1 MQPVRQARTTLRVLV
16 AALTV
21 VALAAVSA
29 GCGTTRGSDDS
40 ADTSSRQ
47 MRMIIPNSPGG
58 GYDLTGRAAA
68 KVMEDEGLT
77 GRFEISNI
85 DGASGMVA
93 MQRMM
98 NEKGAD
104 DLMLLMGL
112 GIVGSTYTNKSDVKT
127 LDLTPLARIVE
138 EQEAVVV
145 PADSPFQTIDD
156 FVAAWKKDPGSIVVG
171 GGSSPGGPDHLFP
184 MQLADKVGVTP
195 KDVKYIEYDGGGP
208 LTTALLGK
216 KIDVGMTGL
225 GEFEGQI
232 ENGTLRVLA
241 VSGDERLEGVD
252 APTLTESGIDFTF
265 INWRGVLAPP
275 GLSEDEKAEL
285 VDVLTEMHDTEAWK
299 QALADN
305 GWIDA
310 FMTGEEFETFLAD
323 QDKRVADTLKQ
334 LGLS

>member
-1 MQPVRQARTTLRVLV
+1 MQAERKARTPLRMLV
-16 AALTV
+16 AALASL
-21 VALAAVSA
+21 ALALVSA
-29 GCGTTRGSDDS
+29 GCGTTGGSESTDV
-40 ADTSSRQ
+40 ADRQ

-68 KVMEDEGLT
+68 KILEDEGLS

-85 DGASGMVA
+85 DGASGTVA
-93 MQRMM
+93 MQRML
-98 NEKGAD
+98 NEEGSN

-112 GIVGSTYTNKSDVKT
+112 GIVGAVYTNQSEATPLKM
-127 LDLTPLARIVE
+127 TPLARLVE
-138 EQEAVVV
+138 EQEAIVV
-145 PADSPFQTIDD
+145 PANSPFQTLDD
-156 FVAAWKKDPGSIVVG
+156 FIEAWKRDPGGLVVG

-184 MQLADKVGVTP
+184 MQLADKVGITP

-208 LTTALLGK
+208 LTTALLGE

-232 ENGTLRVLA
+232 EDGTLRVLA

-265 INWRGVLAPP
+265 NNWRGVLAPP
-275 GLSEDEKAEL
+275 GITDEEKEQLVSVLSD
-285 VDVLTEMHDTEAWK
+285 MHDTEAWQ
-299 QALADN
+299 QALEDN

-310 FMTGEEFETFLAD
+310 FETGEEFDTFLAE
-323 QDKRVADTLKQ
+323 QDTRVEETLKA

>member
-1 MQPVRQARTTLRVLV
+1 MQAERKARTPLRMLV
-16 AALTV
+16 AALASL
-21 VALAAVSA
+21 ALALVSA
-29 GCGTTRGSDDS
+29 GCGTTGGSESTDV
-40 ADTSSRQ
+40 ADRQ

-68 KVMEDEGLT
+68 KILEDEGLS

-85 DGASGMVA
+85 DGASGTVA
-93 MQRMM
+93 MQRML
-98 NEKGAD
+98 NEEGSN

-112 GIVGSTYTNKSDVKT
+112 GIVGAVYTNQSEATPLKM
-127 LDLTPLARIVE
+127 TPLARLVE
-138 EQEAVVV
+138 EQEAIVV
-145 PADSPFQTIDD
+145 PANSPFQTLDD
-156 FVAAWKKDPGSIVVG
+156 FIEAWKRDPGGLVVG

-184 MQLADKVGVTP
+184 MQLADKVGITP

-208 LTTALLGK
+208 LTTALLGE

-232 ENGTLRVLA
+232 EDGTLRVLA

-265 INWRGVLAPP
+265 NNWRGVLAPP
-275 GLSEDEKAEL
+275 GITDEEKEQLVSVLSD
-285 VDVLTEMHDTEAWK
+285 MHDTEAWQ
-299 QALADN
+299 QALEDN

-310 FMTGEEFETFLAD
+310 FETGEEFETFLAE
-323 QDKRVADTLKQ
+323 QDTRVEETLKA

>member
-1 MQPVRQARTTLRVLV
+1 MQAERKARTPLRMLV
-16 AALTV
+16 AALASL
-21 VALAAVSA
+21 ALALVSA
-29 GCGTTRGSDDS
+29 GCGTTGGSESTDV
-40 ADTSSRQ
+40 ADRQ

-68 KVMEDEGLT
+68 KILEDEGLS

-85 DGASGMVA
+85 DGASGTVA
-93 MQRMM
+93 MQRML
-98 NEKGAD
+98 NEEGSN

-112 GIVGSTYTNKSDVKT
+112 GIVGAVYTNQSEATPLKM
-127 LDLTPLARIVE
+127 TPLARLVE
-138 EQEAVVV
+138 EQEAIVV
-145 PADSPFQTIDD
+145 PANSPFQTLDD
-156 FVAAWKKDPGSIVVG
+156 FIEAWKRNPGEVTIG
-171 GGSSPGGPDHLFP
+171 GGSTAGGPDHLFP
-184 MQLADKVGVTP
+184 MQLADKVGITP

-208 LTTALLGK
+208 LTTALLGE

-232 ENGTLRVLA
+232 EDGTLRVLA

-265 INWRGVLAPP
+265 NNWRGVLAPP
-275 GLSEDEKAEL
+275 GITDEEKEQLVSVLSD
-285 VDVLTEMHDTEAWK
+285 MHDTEAWQ
-299 QALADN
+299 QALEDN

-310 FMTGEEFETFLAD
+310 FETGEEFDTFLAE
-323 QDKRVADTLKQ
+323 QDTRVEETLKA